1 MALSYAEKTVNAHI
15 TLSQHQLSM
24 RRHQVADPRNLARVL
39 DLARAVLRQPALQRP
54 EVRGTQATTLLA
66 IRVAVLT
73 QRVLL
78 GVVVVEEEL
87 SRLRRLLRDLC
98 APPIVSLQAAPRR

>member
-24 RRHQVADPRNLARVL
+24 RRHRVADPRNLAR
-39 DLARAVLRQPALQRP
+39 AVLQQPALQGP

>member
-1 MALSYAEKTVNAHI
+1 
-15 TLSQHQLSM
+15 
-24 RRHQVADPRNLARVL
+24 
-39 DLARAVLRQPALQRP
+39 
-54 EVRGTQATTLLA
+54 VRGTQATTLLA